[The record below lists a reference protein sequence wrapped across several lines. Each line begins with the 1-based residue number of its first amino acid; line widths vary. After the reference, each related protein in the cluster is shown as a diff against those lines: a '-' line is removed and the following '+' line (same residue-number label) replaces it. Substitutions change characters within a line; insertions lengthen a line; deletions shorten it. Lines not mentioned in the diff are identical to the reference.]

1 MQNSLH
7 TEWKFA
13 QYLLPFL
20 GSILSLTLSGLG
32 GGEGGGGGSGAASTR
47 ADFNLREP
55 PYYLNKVLP
64 MLLKFIGEHKFFKI
78 ILSRV

>member
-13 QYLLPFL
+13 QYLLPFV

-32 GGEGGGGGSGAASTR
+32 GGEGGGVGGVGRQVPALISTSE
-47 ADFNLREP
+47 NL
-55 PYYLNKVLP
+55 LT
-64 MLLKFIGEHKFFKI
+64 I
-78 ILSRV
+78 